1 MSEPG
6 PPLATSTTSK
16 QEKVIDRKA
25 ATKWLYSIFVD
36 MSLVIDK
43 LSAAANKTLPCL
55 YRNRTDSP
63 LSLFWFGPKV
73 GNKWSNK
80 CAFRCCF
87 TPWGMNCT
95 AHLPPVL
102 STSTTRRPWTIR
114 WSARTGTALISNA
127 SYFRESFLLCVMNS
141 LWRLMKNC
149 LQRGRQGQ
157 ERNEGLCHALVS
169 YLISWTMIDYI
180 LAYWSIIPKLS
191 VLASLGILFVI
202 LPQVDILDLICWSF
216 DLRNLPLFFRSISS
230 FEWWNILNVFYIWNI
245 YWNYNMD
252 LEPWHVI
259 HQIYGTSKAEKKI

>member
-1 MSEPG
+1 
-6 PPLATSTTSK
+6 
-16 QEKVIDRKA
+16 
-25 ATKWLYSIFVD
+25 
-36 MSLVIDK
+36 
-43 LSAAANKTLPCL
+43 
-55 YRNRTDSP
+55 
-63 LSLFWFGPKV
+63 
-73 GNKWSNK
+73 
-80 CAFRCCF
+80 
-87 TPWGMNCT
+87 MNCT

-127 SYFRESFLLCVMNS
+127 SYFRESSLLCVMNS

-202 LPQVDILDLICWSF
+202 LPQVDNWTWFAKVLIWEIYLCFSIHFFFWMMKHSKHLLHMKYILKLQYGFGTMACNSPNLWDLQGGEEN
-216 DLRNLPLFFRSISS
+216 LR
-230 FEWWNILNVFYIWNI
+230 
-245 YWNYNMD
+245 
-252 LEPWHVI
+252 PWEVSH
-259 HQIYGTSKAEKKI
+259 SEL